1 MKQVYDTII
10 VGAGIMGSTVALFLA
25 RAGKKV
31 LLIDKS
37 QIFRSAS
44 GSNAGTLTIHMTR
57 ANLVPYALKGWE
69 MWMNTKDWLSKNIE
83 IKHQPGLC
91 LAFTNEEEKLLI
103 ERSEIR
109 NQHGANIKILSN
121 NEAKKIE
128 PAISSKIKCA
138 AFSEIDGYAYA
149 NQTGYGY
156 KEALEKEGIDILENS
171 EVININKNN
180 NYEIKIKNEDNHT
193 TYYSKE
199 IVLAAGVWLG
209 QVLKML
215 NIDINLKC
223 LAQQLIVTER
233 MNNFLNSVITIANGK
248 LSLKQFSNG
257 TVLIGGGWPGI
268 GRIEDKFTATK
279 PENLIG
285 NIRLACSAT
294 PELKNT
300 RISRVWLGLEA
311 ETDDAMPIIGPL
323 PNNEGAYVIGS
334 VHSGYTSGPYMG
346 KILANYILE
355 KKTNL
360 ELFNISRLIKN
371 YD

>member
-1 MKQVYDTII
+1 MGKII
-10 VGAGIMGSTVALFLA
+10 AIANQKGGVGKTTTSINLA
-25 RAGKKV
+25 PSLAVLEKKV

-109 NQHGANIKILSN
+109 NQNGENIKILSN
-121 NEAKKIE
+121 SEAQKIE

-171 EVININKNN
+171 EDTFSLDNVAMGEIFWLTKVLGDYNINK
-180 NYEIKIKNEDNHT
+180 
-193 TYYSKE
+193 
-199 IVLAAGVWLG
+199 LG
-209 QVLKML
+209 DKFVFENGHKAM
-215 NIDINLKC
+215 
-223 LAQQLIVTER
+223 
-233 MNNFLNSVITIANGK
+233 FL
-248 LSLKQFSNG
+248 Q
-257 TVLIGGGWPGI
+257 
-268 GRIEDKFTATK
+268 RIEK
-279 PENLIG
+279 
-285 NIRLACSAT
+285 
-294 PELKNT
+294 
-300 RISRVWLGLEA
+300 
-311 ETDDAMPIIGPL
+311 
-323 PNNEGAYVIGS
+323 
-334 VHSGYTSGPYMG
+334 
-346 KILANYILE
+346 
-355 KKTNL
+355 
-360 ELFNISRLIKN
+360 
-371 YD
+371 

>member
-1 MKQVYDTII
+1 MNKTFDTII

-57 ANLVPYALKGWE
+57 ASLVPYALKGWE
-69 MWMNTKDWLSKNIE
+69 MWMNLSEWLSRDIE
-83 IKHQPGLC
+83 VKHQPGLC
-91 LAFTNEEEKLLI
+91 LAFTEEEEKLLV
-103 ERSEIR
+103 ERSKIR
-109 NQHGANIKILSN
+109 NDNGANIKILNSA
-121 NEAKKIE
+121 EAQKIE
-128 PAISSKIKCA
+128 PSLSKKIRCA

-149 NQTGYGY
+149 NQTGLAY
-156 KEALEKEGIDILENS
+156 KKALQKENITILENS
-171 EVININKNN
+171 EVIKIKKNAKFSVTISNKNINQ
-180 NYEIKIKNEDNHT
+180 D
-193 TYYSKE
+193 YYADQ
-199 IVLAAGVWLG
+199 IVLACGVWLG
-209 QVLKML
+209 EILKMM
-215 NIDINLKC
+215 NVKINLKC

-257 TVLIGGGWPGI
+257 NVLIGGGWPGV
-268 GRIEDKFTATK
+268 GETKDKFTSTI

-285 NIRLACSAT
+285 NIRLACYTT

-300 RISRVWLGLEA
+300 RISRIWLGLEA
-311 ETDDAMPIIGPL
+311 ETDDAMPIIGKIPD
-323 PNNEGAYVIGS
+323 NEGAYIIGS

-346 KILANYILE
+346 KLLSEYILG
-355 KKTNL
+355 KNVNL
-360 ELFNISRLIKN
+360 DSFNISRLIQKQ
-371 YD
+371 